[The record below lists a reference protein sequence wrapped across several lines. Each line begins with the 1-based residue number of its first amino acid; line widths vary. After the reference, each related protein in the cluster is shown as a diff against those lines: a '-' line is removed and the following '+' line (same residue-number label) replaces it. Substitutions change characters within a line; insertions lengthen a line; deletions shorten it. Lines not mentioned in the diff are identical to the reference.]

1 MLPPIYILAVMQYY
15 FRGQVNVPVA
25 AFLSAG
31 LITGGF
37 IGARIALNID
47 EALLRKIFGFLLLI
61 LSLAMIIKK

>member
-1 MLPPIYILAVMQYY
+1 
-15 FRGQVNVPVA
+15 
-25 AFLSAG
+25 

-61 LSLAMIIKK
+61 LSLAMIMKK